1 MKIAKTTPD
10 ISCMFFLNDYKC
22 IISLVIMN
30 EMQHSVFLLCLL
42 ARQDMRYLMYSCMD
56 VDIEKKIS
64 FFFKKDIIIYM
75 SFILSNLF
83 AHT

>member
-1 MKIAKTTPD
+1 MKVSKTTPD

-30 EMQHSVFLLCLL
+30 EMQHSVFLLCLTEHEIL
-42 ARQDMRYLMYSCMD
+42 KYLWML
-56 VDIEKKIS
+56 IKKKIS
-64 FFFKKDIIIYM
+64 FIFKKDIIIYM